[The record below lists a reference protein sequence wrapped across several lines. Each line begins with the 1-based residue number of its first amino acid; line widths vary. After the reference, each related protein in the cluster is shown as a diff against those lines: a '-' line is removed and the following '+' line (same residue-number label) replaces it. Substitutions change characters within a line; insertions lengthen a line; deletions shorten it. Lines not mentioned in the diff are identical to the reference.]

1 MIMDVP
7 IYSIKGKASK
17 KSTTLPDAFSEPV
30 RLDLIRR
37 AVNASRA
44 NRRQPYGASKDAGF
58 RHSVSWPGKGRGMAR
73 TPRKNGGGGRGAE
86 APNTIGGRRAHP
98 PKVEKDWSLKIN
110 TKENKKAFR
119 SALAATSQELYVLA
133 RGHQIPEKATLPYIV
148 EDKIETL
155 AKDNKGGSLTKR
167 ANSLLE
173 NLGLLEDVKRSREGH
188 GIRAGKGKSR
198 GRKYRTP
205 RSVLVVLSENNDA
218 EKAFRNL
225 SGVDVT
231 TSKNLNTELLAP
243 GGDPGRLVVFSKS
256 AVSALGERL

>member
-1 MIMDVP
+1 MKVP

-17 KSTTLPDAFSEPV
+17 SSATLPNAFEEPV

-37 AVNASRA
+37 AVRASRA
-44 NRRQPYGASKDAGF
+44 NRRQAYGAARAAGF

-73 TPRKNGGGGRGAE
+73 TPRKNGGGGRGAQ
-86 APNTIGGRRAHP
+86 APNTVGGRRAHP
-98 PKVEKDWSLKIN
+98 PKVDKEWNLKIN
-110 TKENKKAFR
+110 SKERKKAFR
-119 SALAATSQELYVLA
+119 SALAATSQESYVGA
-133 RGHQIPEKATLPYIV
+133 RGHELPEKATLPYVV
-148 EDKIETL
+148 EDKIENI
-155 AKDNKGGSLTKR
+155 ASDHEGESITKR
-167 ANSLLE
+167 AMALLDG
-173 NLGLLEDVKRSREGH
+173 LGLGDDIDRSYAGK
-188 GIRAGKGKSR
+188 GIRAGKGKRR

-205 RSVLVVLSENNDA
+205 KSVLVVFSEHNGS

-231 TSKNLNTELLAP
+231 TAKDLNTELLAP

>member
-1 MIMDVP
+1 MEVP

-17 KSTTLPDAFSEPV
+17 KSAQLPDAFSEPV
-30 RLDLIRR
+30 RLDLIRK
-37 AVNASRA
+37 AVRASRA
-44 NRRQPYGASKDAGF
+44 NRRQPYGASKGAGF

-98 PKVEKDWSLKIN
+98 PKAEKDWSFKIN
-110 TKENKKAFR
+110 SKENKKAFK
-119 SALAATSQELYVLA
+119 SALAATSQESYVLA
-133 RGHQIPEKATLPYIV
+133 RGHQIPEKATLPYVV

-155 AKDNKGGSLTKR
+155 AKDNEGGSLTKR
-167 ANSLLE
+167 ATSLLDS
-173 NLGLLEDVKRSREGH
+173 LGLLDDVKRSREGK

-205 RSVLVVLSENNDA
+205 KSILLVLSENNDS

>member
-1 MIMDVP
+1 MKVP

-17 KSTTLPDAFSEPV
+17 SSATLPNAFEEPV

-37 AVNASRA
+37 AVRASRA
-44 NRRQPYGASKDAGF
+44 NRRQAYGAARAAGF

-73 TPRKNGGGGRGAE
+73 TPRKNGGGGRGAQ
-86 APNTIGGRRAHP
+86 APNTVGGRRAHP
-98 PKVEKDWSLKIN
+98 PKVDKEWDLKIN
-110 TKENKKAFR
+110 SKERKKAFR
-119 SALAATSQELYVLA
+119 SALAATSQESYVGA
-133 RGHQIPEKATLPYIV
+133 RGHELPEKATLPYVV
-148 EDKIETL
+148 EDKIENI
-155 AKDNKGGSLTKR
+155 ASDHEGESITKR
-167 ANSLLE
+167 AMALLDG
-173 NLGLLEDVKRSREGH
+173 LGLGDDIDRSYDGK
-188 GIRAGKGKSR
+188 GIRAGKGKGR

-205 RSVLVVLSENNDA
+205 KSVLVVFSEHNGS

-231 TSKNLNTELLAP
+231 TAKDLNTELLAP

>member
-1 MIMDVP
+1 MKVP

-17 KSTTLPDAFSEPV
+17 KSATLPDAFNEPV

-37 AVNASRA
+37 AVKASRA
-44 NRRQPYGASKDAGF
+44 NRRQPYGASKGAGF

-155 AKDNKGGSLTKR
+155 AKDNEGGALTKR

-173 NLGLLEDVKRSREGH
+173 NLGLLEDVERSREGH

-205 RSVLVVLSENNDA
+205 KSVLVVLSENNDA
-218 EKAFRNL
+218 GKAFRNL

-243 GGDPGRLVVFSKS
+243 GGDPGRLVIFSKS